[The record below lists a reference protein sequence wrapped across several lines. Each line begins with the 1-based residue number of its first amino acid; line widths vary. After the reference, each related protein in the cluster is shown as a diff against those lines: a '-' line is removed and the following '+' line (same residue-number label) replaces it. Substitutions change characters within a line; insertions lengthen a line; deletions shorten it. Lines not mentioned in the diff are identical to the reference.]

1 MNFNYTDMNTKKIFW
16 TVVIAMLLLPCVSF
30 AQKYDHRNRYVDS
43 LEQVLLVNLPTEK
56 ELLLIYNELAAG
68 YRHSNRIK
76 AIDYA
81 HKGIPLAKQLG
92 SPSYSAYLNQTMGIC
107 YYGESQYDSAHY
119 YYDKALE
126 FIEEMKTIKRYSE
139 EEIDD
144 IYSSIYGNIGDI
156 YNIQGKYYE
165 AIEYYTKA
173 LKLFEKYDWKES
185 QAIAYVNIGEMYK
198 IMDNY
203 EQMETNFT
211 KLNAI
216 GQEIGDSLI
225 IMYADKHLSALYLIQ
240 KDYDK
245 ALEKAEAVRRYIFA
259 HPEEGE
265 NEKALVFNLFAQIY
279 LEGYNDM
286 GMAENYVRQ
295 ALQISDSTLITPREK
310 AVSLRLLSSIHL
322 QRGEWRKAEQT
333 ALDALATDDTEPGN
347 TLSLYENLAK
357 AYAHLGNAAKADEYI
372 DKMQELQASWSNKH
386 YQSAIREMEVKYETE
401 KKETK
406 IAALEDEKR
415 LMIWLSVAGGAVLL
429 LALAAFFF
437 LWRWTVQKKRLA
449 ENQKELA
456 EQEKQMADRQ
466 IKQLEQEKQLI
477 ATQAVLDG
485 EVQERIR
492 LARDLHD
499 SLGSILAATK
509 YNMVNIKQISTL
521 GEKDVECYNKSVSL
535 LDDSM
540 NEMRRVAHHL
550 MPEPLSRTGLK
561 QSVADF
567 CNTIPIVKFSYY
579 GDEARFDPKL
589 EVMVYR
595 ILHELV
601 SNAMKH
607 AKAEHILV
615 QLVRDEDGIAL
626 TVSDDGCGF
635 DLSAESRGMG
645 LRNIRTR
652 VESFK
657 GNLDI
662 DSQPGKGTEIH
673 VEFKLR
679 ITN

>member
-1 MNFNYTDMNTKKIFW
+1 LF
-16 TVVIAMLLLPCVSF
+16 LLCSTSLW

-43 LEQVLLVNLPTEK
+43 LEQVLTVHPPTGK
-56 ELLLIYNELAAG
+56 DLLLIYNELAAG
-68 YRHSNRIK
+68 YRKSDREK
-76 AIDYA
+76 SIDYA
-81 HKGIPLAKQLG
+81 RKGIPLAKQLG

-107 YYGESQYDSAHY
+107 YHGASQYDSAHY

-126 FIEEMKTIKRYSE
+126 FIEEMKKIKRYSE

-144 IYSSIYGNIGDI
+144 ILSSIYGNIGNL
-156 YNIQGKYYE
+156 YNIQRKHYE
-165 AIEYYTKA
+165 AIEYYTKS
-173 LKLFEKYDWKES
+173 LKIFEKHDWKES
-185 QAIAYVNIGEMYK
+185 QAIAYMNIGEMYK

-203 EQMETNFT
+203 EQTEANFT

-225 IMYADKHLSALYLIQ
+225 IMYADKELSTLYLE

-245 ALEKAEAVRRYIFA
+245 ALEHAEAARQYIFS

-265 NEKALVFNLFAQIY
+265 NSKAFAFNLLAEIY
-279 LEGYNDM
+279 LSGKNDIIQ
-286 GMAENYVRQ
+286 AENFVKQ

-322 QRGEWRKAEQT
+322 RRGEWRNVEQT
-333 ALDALATDDTEPGN
+333 ALDALTTDDTEPGN

-357 AYAHLGNAAKADEYI
+357 AYTKLGDSDKAWEYF
-372 DKMQELQASWSNKH
+372 DKHNELQASWSNKH
-386 YQSAIREMEVKYETE
+386 YQSAIREMETKYETE

-415 LMIWLSVAGGAVLL
+415 LMIWLSIAGGAVLL

-449 ENQKELA
+449 ES
-456 EQEKQMADRQ
+456 Q

-499 SLGSILAATK
+499 GLGSMLASVKVNLQNARQEITGESK
-509 YNMVNIKQISTL
+509 YYSLTIN
-521 GEKDVECYNKSVSL
+521 L

-540 NEMRRVAHHL
+540 KELRRIAHHL
-550 MPEPLSRTGLK
+550 MPELLMRCGLK
-561 QSVADF
+561 TSLETFCQSMPDTQF
-567 CNTIPIVKFSYY
+567 HYFGEDT
-579 GDEARFDPKL
+579 RFDSKL
-589 EVMVYR
+589 ETLLYR
-595 ILHELV
+595 SAHELIY
-601 SNAMKH
+601 NAIKH
-607 AKAEHILV
+607 AEATQTNV
-615 QLVRDEDGIAL
+615 QLIQESERISL
-626 TVSDDGCGF
+626 TVQDNGKGF
-635 DLSAESRGMG
+635 DPSRETDGMG
-645 LRNIRTR
+645 LNNIRQR
-652 VESFK
+652 VAVFNGELS
-657 GNLDI
+657 I
-662 DSQPGKGTEIH
+662 SSEPGQGTEINM
-673 VEFKLR
+673 EFHLKPDSDDKSS
-679 ITN
+679 NH

>member
-1 MNFNYTDMNTKKIFW
+1 MKKGIYI
-16 TVVIAMLLLPCVSF
+16 VMLAALLLCSTSLF
-30 AQKYDHRNRYVDS
+30 AQKYDHRNRYIDS
-43 LEQVLLVNLPTEK
+43 LEQVLTVHPPTGK
-56 ELLLIYNELAAG
+56 DLLLIYNELAAG
-68 YRHSNRIK
+68 YRRSDRIK
-76 AIDYA
+76 AIKYA
-81 HKGIPLAKQLG
+81 SKGIPLAKQFE
-92 SPSYSAYLNQTMGIC
+92 SPSYSAYLNQTIGIC
-107 YYGESQYDSAHY
+107 YYGASQYDSAHY
-119 YYDKALE
+119 YYDKALG

-144 IYSSIYGNIGDI
+144 IYSSIYGNIGNF
-156 YNIQGKYYE
+156 YNIQGKHYE

-173 LKLFEKYDWKES
+173 LKIFEKYDWKES
-185 QAIAYVNIGEMYK
+185 QAIAYMNIGEMYK
-198 IMDNY
+198 LMSNY
-203 EQMETNFT
+203 EQAEINFT
-211 KLNAI
+211 KLDAI
-216 GQEIGDSLI
+216 GQEIKDSLI
-225 IMYADKHLSALYLIQ
+225 IMYADKELSALYLAQ
-240 KDYDK
+240 KNYGK
-245 ALEKAEAVRRYIFA
+245 ALEHAEAARSYIFS

-265 NEKALVFNLFAQIY
+265 VAKAFVFNLFAQIY

-286 GMAENYVRQ
+286 GKAENYVRQ
-295 ALQISDSTLITPREK
+295 ALQIADSTEIEPREK
-310 AVSLRLLSSIHL
+310 SNSLALLSTIYL
-322 QRGEWRKAEQT
+322 KRNEWRKAEQA
-333 ALDALATDDTEPGN
+333 ALEALATDDTEPAN

-357 AYAHLGNAAKADEYI
+357 ACSHLGNAAKSDEYI
-372 DKMQELQASWSNKH
+372 DKMQKLQASWSNKH
-386 YQSAIREMEVKYETE
+386 YQSAIREMETKYETE

-406 IAALEDEKR
+406 IATLESENQ
-415 LMIWLSVAGGAVLL
+415 LMIWLSLAGGAVLL

-449 ENQKELA
+449 ES
-456 EQEKQMADRQ
+456 Q

-477 ATQAVLDG
+477 ATQSVLDG

-509 YNMVNIKQISTL
+509 YNLVDIKQISMF
-521 GEKDVECYNKSVSL
+521 GEVDKEHFNKAVSL

-540 NEMRRVAHHL
+540 DEMRRVAHHL
-550 MPEPLSRTGLK
+550 MPEPLSRVGLK

-579 GDEARFDPKL
+579 GDDTRFDPKL

-601 SNAMKH
+601 TNALKH
-607 AKAEHILV
+607 AKAKNIIV
-615 QLVRDEDGIAL
+615 QIVREPDRIAL

-635 DLSAESRGMG
+635 DLSAESKGMG

-652 VESFK
+652 VESFN

-662 DSQPGKGTEIH
+662 DSQLGEGTGIRI
-673 VEFKLR
+673 EFQ